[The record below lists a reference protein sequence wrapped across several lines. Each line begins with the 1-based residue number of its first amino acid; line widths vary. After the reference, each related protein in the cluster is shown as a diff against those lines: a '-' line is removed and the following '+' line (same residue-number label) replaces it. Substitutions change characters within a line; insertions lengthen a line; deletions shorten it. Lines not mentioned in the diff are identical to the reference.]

1 MKQANL
7 TADDWATA
15 ALDAIARGGLAA
27 VSVESLARELNVT
40 KGSFYW
46 HFRSRQALIQAALA
60 LWEKSETDDIFALA
74 QSIDD
79 PRKRLNAVFREATT
93 SSRTGRLM
101 LALAAA
107 SDDPVIGEFI
117 RRVTRRRLEFVRDCY
132 IALGQAP
139 DEARRWATFA
149 YSTFIGGLQLA
160 RDNPDALPQGPDM
173 QEYLRLCINTL
184 VPRQPVLEPVRKAG

>member
-7 TADDWATA
+7 TADDWAAA

-74 QSIDD
+74 QRIDD

-117 RRVTRRRLEFVRDCY
+117 RRVTKRRLEFVRDCY
-132 IALGQAP
+132 VALGQAP
-139 DEARRWATFA
+139 EEARRWATFA
-149 YSTFIGGLQLA
+149 YSTFVGGLQLA

>member
-7 TADDWATA
+7 TADDWAAA

-74 QSIDD
+74 QTIDD

-117 RRVTRRRLEFVRDCY
+117 RRVTKRRLEFVRDCY
-132 IALGQAP
+132 VALGQAP
-139 DEARRWATFA
+139 EEARRWATFA
-149 YSTFIGGLQLA
+149 YSTFVGSLQLA
-160 RDNPDALPQGPDM
+160 RDNPDALPPGSDM

>member
-7 TADDWATA
+7 TADDWAAA

-74 QSIDD
+74 QTIDD

-117 RRVTRRRLEFVRDCY
+117 RRVTKRRLEFVRDCY

-139 DEARRWATFA
+139 EEARRWATFA
-149 YSTFIGGLQLA
+149 YSTFVGGLQLA
-160 RDNPDALPQGPDM
+160 RDNPDALPQGSDM

>member
-74 QSIDD
+74 QSIAD

-117 RRVTRRRLEFVRDCY
+117 RRVTRRRLEFVTDCY

>member
-7 TADDWATA
+7 TADDWAAA

-74 QSIDD
+74 QTIDD

-107 SDDPVIGEFI
+107 SDDPDIGEFI
-117 RRVTRRRLEFVRDCY
+117 RRVTKRRLEFVRDCY
-132 IALGQAP
+132 VALGQAP
-139 DEARRWATFA
+139 EEARRWATFA
-149 YSTFIGGLQLA
+149 YSTFVGGLQLA

>member
-7 TADDWATA
+7 TADDWAAA

-74 QSIDD
+74 QTIDD

-117 RRVTRRRLEFVRDCY
+117 RRVTKRRLEFVRDCY
-132 IALGQAP
+132 VALGQAP
-139 DEARRWATFA
+139 EEARRWATFA
-149 YSTFIGGLQLA
+149 YSTFVGGLQLA